1 MDRIYNTGDAN
12 DVTMFIGNEVE
23 HSPAFGLR
31 TLFVVGIQDVNNIK
45 KDIND
50 SYTHLNKSMH
60 IKHVY
65 LGANQSFNPECIT
78 EWDLWNDVISELLT
92 DSRIYVT
99 LDFDVKHAQDIHEYV
114 WTENNR
120 FIPMISVK
128 IPYVKLYNYNT
139 TIKLDDV
146 DFDSTNPGVWCHS
159 LHNLQD
165 RTKFTPWSKYTE
177 DEIVK

>member
-12 DVTMFIGNEVE
+12 NVTMFVGTEVE
-23 HSPAFGLR
+23 HSPAFGLK
-31 TLFVVGIQDVNNIK
+31 TLFVVGIQEVSNIK
-45 KDIND
+45 KLIDD
-50 SYTHLNKSMH
+50 SYSLSETAH

-78 EWDLWNDVISELLT
+78 EWDQWNEMISALLL

-99 LDFDVKHAQDIHEYV
+99 LDFDVKHALDVHEFN
-114 WTENNR
+114 WTEKNR

-139 TIKLDDV
+139 TIKVDDV
-146 DFDSTNPGVWCHS
+146 DFDSTNPGVWCHG
-159 LHNLQD
+159 LHELQD
-165 RTKFTPWSKYTE
+165 RSKFTPWSKYTE
-177 DEIVK
+177 DEIVQ